1 MDLLPTLKLS
11 AEALKDASLLIN
23 EQKYIDLIVQKEI
36 LQALE
41 VLREKIKPF
50 YENSEKLHKLAS
62 LIMCQNAEE
71 LYEKIGVSSLSEA
84 KKQLLANIRA
94 KCRPETMIE
103 PNRLENLLSQAVSF
117 QMFTCKY
124 HNNAQLDLQ
133 NISLIEQHEC
143 SCEET
148 PGICSKTVKDKD
160 EIWIVR
166 FSPDGDK
173 IANVCKKNTISMWE
187 LNMEAAQ
194 ILLNVIFFIFLLI
207 FHKFLEIHAGES
219 PQCGDQL
226 PKLES

>member
-1 MDLLPTLKLS
+1 M
-11 AEALKDASLLIN
+11 KDASLLIN

-41 VLREKIKPF
+41 VLRVKIKPF

-103 PNRLENLLSQAVSF
+103 PNRLENLVSQALSF
-117 QMFTCKY
+117 QMIACKY
-124 HNNAQLDLQ
+124 HTNSQVNLEK
-133 NISLIEQHEC
+133 ISLIEQHEC
-143 SCEET
+143 CCEET

-160 EIWIVR
+160 EIWIVK
-166 FSPDGDK
+166 FSPNGEK
-173 IANVCKKNTISMWE
+173 IANVCKKNTISVWE
-187 LNMEAAQ
+187 LNLESTQ
-194 ILLNVIFFIFLLI
+194 IVLNVCL
-207 FHKFLEIHAGES
+207 
-219 PQCGDQL
+219 
-226 PKLES
+226 